1 MSFESFN
8 CCLRPVARL
17 AEAFEVGKVI
27 GPPICFGGDVIHRL
41 RRCIPSISQA
51 FLTEVF
57 IPVENDWTQPVPL
70 AAIAALMPALPSLML
85 LPAFIAMV
93 LAVTRTICCCAWTTA
108 FTACSG
114 YQCWHHNLITGNIA
128 NRHALRRSVLGAE
141 SG

>member
-27 GPPICFGGDVIHRL
+27 SPPICFGGDVVHRL
-41 RRCIPSISQA
+41 RGCIPSISQA

-70 AAIAALMPALPSLML
+70 AAITALMPALSSLML
-85 LPAFIAMV
+85 LPAFVKMLDAIA
-93 LAVTRTICCCAWTTA
+93 
-108 FTACSG
+108 
-114 YQCWHHNLITGNIA
+114 
-128 NRHALRRSVLGAE
+128 
-141 SG
+141 